1 MKVKREIKT
10 IGGSVL
16 FSLEKEDNT
25 MRQTLEQAVKE
36 GADLRCADLRGAYL
50 EGAYLE
56 GADLR
61 GAYLEG
67 TNLGGTNLEGAD
79 LRGAYLEGTNLG
91 GTNLEGADLRGADLR
106 GAYLEGAYLEGA
118 NLEGANLR
126 GADLRG
132 ANEKTLPESY
142 INQCSR
148 DMLYV
153 FEHARNELPYLREKL
168 VSGHVN
174 GTQYEGEC
182 ACLLGSLGKGNITC
196 VRKVVKAIPYYDMG
210 LHNFS
215 EQWFYNIKSG
225 DTPETNFFAK
235 HALKLIDEVLK
246 A

>member
-1 MKVKREIKT
+1 MKIKIEIKT
-10 IGGSVL
+10 IGGSIL
-16 FSLEKEDNT
+16 FSLEKEYNT
-25 MRQTLEQAVKE
+25 IRQTLEKAVKE
-36 GADLRCADLRGAYL
+36 GAYLIGANLEGADLIGANLIGAYL
-50 EGAYLE
+50 EGAYLI
-56 GADLR
+56 GANLR
-61 GAYLEG
+61 GAYL
-67 TNLGGTNLEGAD
+67 
-79 LRGAYLEGTNLG
+79 R
-91 GTNLEGADLRGADLR
+91 
-106 GAYLEGAYLEGA
+106 GA

-126 GADLRG
+126 DANLEG

-168 VSGHVN
+168 VTGHVN

-182 ACLLGSLGKGNITC
+182 ACLLGSLGKGNMTC
-196 VRKVVKAIPYYDMG
+196 VKKVVKAIPYYDMG

-215 EQWFYNIKSG
+215 EQWFYHIKSG

>member
-1 MKVKREIKT
+1 MKVKIEIKT
-10 IGGSVL
+10 VGGSIL

-25 MRQTLEQAVKE
+25 IRHTLEQAVKE
-36 GADLRCADLRGAYL
+36 GA
-50 EGAYLE
+50 
-56 GADLR
+56 
-61 GAYLEG
+61 
-67 TNLGGTNLEGAD
+67 NLEGAN
-79 LRGAYLEGTNLG
+79 LRGA
-91 GTNLEGADLRGADLR
+91 NLEGAN
-106 GAYLEGAYLEGA
+106 LEGA

-126 GADLRG
+126 GANLRGANLEGANLRGANLRGANLEG

-182 ACLLGSLGKGNITC
+182 ACLLGSLGKGNMTC
-196 VRKVVKAIPYYDMG
+196 VKKVVKAIPYYDMG